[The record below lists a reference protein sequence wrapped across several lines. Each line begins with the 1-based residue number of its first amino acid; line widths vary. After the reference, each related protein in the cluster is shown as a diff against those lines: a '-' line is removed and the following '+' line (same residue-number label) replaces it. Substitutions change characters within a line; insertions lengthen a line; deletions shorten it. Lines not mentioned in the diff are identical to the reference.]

1 MSAEDLAAYN
11 DAYTEKLEAA
21 REASDSIYQAD
32 FEDLGRTYQSEI
44 EEALAGINDQMKDLG
59 EQAMRGFVDGLT
71 KNTDYMDA
79 NVKTFVNAMVKTF
92 KDKLQIHSPSR
103 LTFGLGALTGEGFD
117 DGLLSMVRRI
127 QNTVKQITGD
137 IASPISG
144 LGADLPGIRKSV
156 NGYPVAA
163 GAKTSN
169 VVNNYNLVQN
179 NTSPKALSALETYQ
193 ARRQQIAMVRAFA

>member
-1 MSAEDLAAYN
+1 
-11 DAYTEKLEAA
+11 
-21 REASDSIYQAD
+21 
-32 FEDLGRTYQSEI
+32 
-44 EEALAGINDQMKDLG
+44 
-59 EQAMRGFVDGLT
+59 
-71 KNTDYMDA
+71 
-79 NVKTFVNAMVKTF
+79 MVKTF
-92 KDKLQIHSPSR
+92 KNKLQIHSPSR

-144 LGADLPGIRKSV
+144 LGADIPGIRQSV

-163 GAKTSN
+163 GARTSN